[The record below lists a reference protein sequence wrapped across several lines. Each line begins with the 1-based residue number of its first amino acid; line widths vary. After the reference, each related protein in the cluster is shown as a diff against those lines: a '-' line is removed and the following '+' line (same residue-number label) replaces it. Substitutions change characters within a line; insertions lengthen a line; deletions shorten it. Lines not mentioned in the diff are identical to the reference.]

1 MLRDQ
6 CWCTAETRASDVAPK
21 PAGAA
26 VPAFVT
32 RPSMDEQSS
41 LSAQLRA
48 RTTLL
53 HRQTDQLLGLPG
65 VIRTRN
71 DYGRWLSRFLGLY
84 DPLERSMAGF
94 VEWRTFESP
103 PPLVSHSACIAHD
116 LTSLGIDPAGVTRA
130 PPALLPALPTF
141 PHALGALY
149 VLEGAT
155 LGGRFILR
163 DVKAR
168 IGGQI
173 LGAMRFFGGRGEEVG
188 PMWHSFRTA
197 LDGFGREQP
206 LLQGN
211 VLTGAEDVFG
221 AILAWFAPLGIV
233 AAELP

>member
-6 CWCTAETRASDVAPK
+6 DWCTGETRASDVVPK
-21 PAGAA
+21 PACAA

-32 RPSMDEQSS
+32 GPLMGEQSP
-41 LSAQLRA
+41 LSVRLRA
-48 RTTLL
+48 GTALL
-53 HRQTDQLLGLPG
+53 HRQTDELLGLPG
-65 VIRTRN
+65 AIRTRN

-84 DPLERSMAGF
+84 EPLERSMAGF
-94 VEWRTFESP
+94 AEWRTFESP
-103 PPLVSHSACIAHD
+103 PPPVSHSACIAHD
-116 LTSLGIDPAGVTRA
+116 LTALGIDPAGVTRA

-163 DVKAR
+163 DVEAR

-173 LGAMRFFGGRGEEVG
+173 VGAMRFFGGRGEDVG
-188 PMWHSFRTA
+188 PMWRSFRTA
-197 LDGFGREQP
+197 LDAFGREQP
-206 LLQGN
+206 LLRGD

-221 AILAWFAPLGIV
+221 AILAWFAPPGIV
-233 AAELP
+233 AADLP

>member
-1 MLRDQ
+1 MLHDRHR
-6 CWCTAETRASDVAPK
+6 CTAETQASDVAPK

-26 VPAFVT
+26 MPAFVT
-32 RPSMDEQSS
+32 RPSTEEQLS
-41 LSAQLRA
+41 LSVQLRA

-53 HRQTDQLLGLPG
+53 HRQTDELLGLPG

-84 DPLERSMAGF
+84 EPLERSMAGF
-94 VEWRTFESP
+94 AEWRTFESP
-103 PPLVSHSACIAHD
+103 PPPVSHSACIAHD
-116 LTSLGIDPAGVTRA
+116 LTALGIDPAGVRRA

-163 DVKAR
+163 DVEAR

-173 LGAMRFFGGRGEEVG
+173 VGAMRFFGGRGEEVG
-188 PMWHSFRTA
+188 PMWQSFRTA
-197 LDGFGREQP
+197 LDAFGREQP
-206 LLQGN
+206 LLRDS

-221 AILAWFAPLGIV
+221 AVLAWFAPLGLV